1 MKTMQRE
8 QSLGYKLHLIQTV
21 WLYLV
26 ILCKIISE
34 SLRSLIVSLGQEG
47 KTPSQ
52 ILEIVK
58 SQCTLSTIKRVL
70 RDPNRRKS
78 LKLRRGRQPK
88 ISGNLARRVTYRL
101 RHSKVA
107 TSIRRIAAKEH
118 IGDRTIRRFMAS
130 KGINVYKLLP
140 RHLIS
145 AAHAQKR
152 KTLCNGLRKKYRVA
166 DIPNFVFC
174 DEMYVV
180 AGETGNHQN
189 DRCFGKSW
197 ELISDD
203 RKFKNKKKSP
213 LRAMVFAAV
222 WRDGRKR
229 LIVLK
234 SGFRLN
240 QTTYIE
246 TCLKPLIEDVSQNMN
261 TDLAILYQDKA
272 PCHAGKKTQRF
283 LEEHA
288 CSFVPAH
295 IVPPSS
301 PDLGPPSSPEMS
313 WTTEFGHT

>member
-1 MKTMQRE
+1 
-8 QSLGYKLHLIQTV
+8 
-21 WLYLV
+21 
-26 ILCKIISE
+26 
-34 SLRSLIVSLGQEG
+34 
-47 KTPSQ
+47 
-52 ILEIVK
+52 
-58 SQCTLSTIKRVL
+58 
-70 RDPNRRKS
+70 
-78 LKLRRGRQPK
+78 
-88 ISGNLARRVTYRL
+88 
-101 RHSKVA
+101 
-107 TSIRRIAAKEH
+107 
-118 IGDRTIRRFMAS
+118 MAS
-130 KGINVYKLLP
+130 KGTNVYKLRP

-145 AAHAQKR
+145 AVHAQKR

-222 WRDGRKR
+222 WRDGRSR

-246 TCLKPLIEDVSQNMN
+246 TCLKPLIEDVSPNMK

-272 PCHAGKKTQRF
+272 PCHTGKKTQRF

-301 PDLGPPSSPEMS
+301 SDLNVMEYRIWPYMKQKLNGVKNIKNFNDLKAALEKIWRQMPQEIARDGCCDWLLRVRRIIKANVS
-313 WTTEFGHT
+313 HIYK